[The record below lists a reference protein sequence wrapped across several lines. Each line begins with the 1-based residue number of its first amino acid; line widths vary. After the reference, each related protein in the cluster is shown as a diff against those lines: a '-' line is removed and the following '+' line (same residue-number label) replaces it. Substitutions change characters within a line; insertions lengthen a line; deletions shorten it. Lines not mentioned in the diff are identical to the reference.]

1 MLAPVVESREP
12 HGSQGDRDQLQLGD
26 EANSIIAG
34 GGDLGTCRPQV
45 TSVGDL
51 PTSSVSA
58 VQLVPGTMGSEQTHP
73 APRSPRPPSRGLKYF
88 TVYCSLCTALRAAR
102 AGRGRGIPIR

>member
-51 PTSSVSA
+51 PTSGFQRQRGPA
-58 VQLVPGTMGSEQTHP
+58 GPWNYGFGAN
-73 APRSPRPPSRGLKYF
+73 APRTPVPATPF
-88 TVYCSLCTALRAAR
+88 
-102 AGRGRGIPIR
+102 